1 MRGVSFISES
11 RSDSLCLC
19 FLCVCVCGKQ
29 ERRYLVIFFC
39 CGFVLLYR
47 CCRGGRPERLCGIF
61 AETCK
66 FCLHFFFSPWL
77 CVIPVGADFCVCVG
91 GGGGKTGC
99 RKCRL
104 LADVMVCVWGAGKTE
119 FFICPSVA
127 ANTTH
132 SCSVADCYSATWA
145 CPDTLRPTGAPLTA
159 LWGCGSTR
167 SLTFHNKPP
176 RRYVTHRLP
185 TKVQEVTRGLRAA
198 KSPAAPSSFV
208 VQ

>member
-1 MRGVSFISES
+1 MVGGGGSDGLLEVELLSLGFLEQMRGVSFISES

-91 GGGGKTGC
+91 GGKTGC

-104 LADVMVCVWGAGKTE
+104 LADVMVCVWGAGNTG

-132 SCSVADCYSATWA
+132 SCSVADCYSAT
-145 CPDTLRPTGAPLTA
+145 
-159 LWGCGSTR
+159 
-167 SLTFHNKPP
+167 
-176 RRYVTHRLP
+176 
-185 TKVQEVTRGLRAA
+185 
-198 KSPAAPSSFV
+198 
-208 VQ
+208 

>member
-1 MRGVSFISES
+1 MVGGGGSDGLLEVELLSLGFLEQMRGVSFISES

-77 CVIPVGADFCVCVG
+77 CVIPVGADFCVCVWG
-91 GGGGKTGC
+91 GGQDW
-99 RKCRL
+99 L
-104 LADVMVCVWGAGKTE
+104 
-119 FFICPSVA
+119 
-127 ANTTH
+127 
-132 SCSVADCYSATWA
+132 
-145 CPDTLRPTGAPLTA
+145 
-159 LWGCGSTR
+159 
-167 SLTFHNKPP
+167 
-176 RRYVTHRLP
+176 
-185 TKVQEVTRGLRAA
+185 QEM
-198 KSPAAPSSFV
+198 
-208 VQ
+208 